1 MNQSWEE
8 EFRRANNRREMRRYP
23 ARELL
28 SESKRRM
35 SGRMVR
41 GESGGGGG
49 GEERSWGSRR
59 RDFVGGRGGQR

>member
-8 EFRRANNRREMRRYP
+8 EFRRANDGREMRRYP
-23 ARELL
+23 AGELL

-49 GEERSWGSRR
+49 GEERG
-59 RDFVGGRGGQR
+59 VGAHEGETL